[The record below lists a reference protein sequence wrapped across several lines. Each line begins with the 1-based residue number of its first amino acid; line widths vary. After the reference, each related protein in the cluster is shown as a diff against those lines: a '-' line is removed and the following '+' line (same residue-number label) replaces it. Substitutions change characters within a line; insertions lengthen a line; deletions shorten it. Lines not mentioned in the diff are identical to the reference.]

1 MGHDQRPG
9 LSQLRGIKED
19 LAESQRFAASFPPFD
34 IELDHVVLEELH
46 LMMRITDR
54 LTENIITEVMERD
67 SKADFLK
74 KRGEDK
80 GIYFKRLIS
89 VINDLGITFLVW
101 EKTNADGKGSGSYDW
116 TSLMGSDKKKLLHLL
131 PSQLKSRVISP
142 LQYQAHTKIS
152 YK

>member
-1 MGHDQRPG
+1 MIQK
-9 LSQLRGIKED
+9 S
-19 LAESQRFAASFPPFD
+19 FAASIPPFD
-34 IELDHVVLEELH
+34 TELDHVVLEELH

-74 KRGEDK
+74 KRGKDK

-101 EKTNADGKGSGSYDW
+101 EKN
-116 TSLMGSDKKKLLHLL
+116 
-131 PSQLKSRVISP
+131 
-142 LQYQAHTKIS
+142 
-152 YK
+152 